1 MAEAPLD
8 AVKALL
14 QLYQTGQV
22 KFFVLLLMCQVLS
35 QFSNVVSS
43 SGNGEYPQP
52 AKSFVKG
59 LGVANFDVHAVV
71 PVDCMFPAS
80 SFKDGG
86 ADQPRWR
93 DLVVSTVTP
102 RHAHTTR
109 RGRARCGARVTA
121 IPRADSSHRIYDR
134 RANTGGQRRKIGS
147 HEALLSKH
155 SLLLH
160 PGVRALR

>member
-1 MAEAPLD
+1 MGLCVANASEEKLRRWPRLHY

-52 AKSFVKG
+52 AKLFVKG
-59 LGVANFDVHAVV
+59 LGVANFDVLAVV

-86 ADQPRWR
+86 ADQPR
-93 DLVVSTVTP
+93 
-102 RHAHTTR
+102 
-109 RGRARCGARVTA
+109 
-121 IPRADSSHRIYDR
+121 
-134 RANTGGQRRKIGS
+134 
-147 HEALLSKH
+147 
-155 SLLLH
+155 
-160 PGVRALR
+160 